1 MNRRFFVLAG
11 VAVVSAMVGCE
22 KPAEPA
28 KQGRQNGSGLPGRMA
43 TNPDG
48 QGEGAGGGT
57 PAGKT
62 YTIGFSQCNSAEPW
76 RAQMDADVK
85 AAAGAHAQI
94 KLIAKDAQNDRA
106 RQMSHVKEFV
116 TAKVDALIIS
126 PLDTALTTAVAEAF
140 DAGIPVIVL
149 DRAVLGEK
157 YTVFIGADNR
167 VIGAEVGKWV
177 TKAMGGRGNVVE
189 LKGLASS
196 VPAADR
202 SEPFREAIGKT
213 EIKVVY
219 DADMEWIKAKARE
232 KMQAAL
238 ARNAGKDSIQ
248 LVYGANDP
256 AAIAAYEVAKDAGR
270 EKEMKFVGVDALPN
284 EGIEAVRKG
293 ILDATFEYPNGAK
306 EAIQTALDLFAGK
319 MGERKIVLGTRLY
332 TKENVEKGGEKV
344 GP

>member
-177 TKAMGGRGNVVE
+177 TKAM
-189 LKGLASS
+189 
-196 VPAADR
+196 
-202 SEPFREAIGKT
+202 
-213 EIKVVY
+213 
-219 DADMEWIKAKARE
+219 
-232 KMQAAL
+232 
-238 ARNAGKDSIQ
+238 
-248 LVYGANDP
+248 
-256 AAIAAYEVAKDAGR
+256 
-270 EKEMKFVGVDALPN
+270 
-284 EGIEAVRKG
+284 
-293 ILDATFEYPNGAK
+293 
-306 EAIQTALDLFAGK
+306 
-319 MGERKIVLGTRLY
+319 
-332 TKENVEKGGEKV
+332 
-344 GP
+344 

>member
-1 MNRRFFVLAG
+1 MNRRCFLSMG
-11 VAVVSAMVGCE
+11 VAVL
-22 KPAEPA
+22 
-28 KQGRQNGSGLPGRMA
+28 GL
-43 TNPDG
+43 
-48 QGEGAGGGT
+48 AGGALGQE
-57 PAGKT
+57 AKKT

-76 RAQMDADVK
+76 RAQMDADMK
-85 AAAGAHAQI
+85 AAAKGHVEI
-94 KLIAKDAQNDRA
+94 RLVAKDAQNDRA

-116 TAKVDALIIS
+116 TAKVDAIVIS
-126 PLDTALTTAVAEAF
+126 PLDTSLTQAVAEAF

-149 DRAVLGEK
+149 DRKVLGDK

-177 TKAMGGRGNVVE
+177 AKALGGEGNVVE
-189 LKGLASS
+189 LKGLSS
-196 VPAADR
+196 STPAADR
-202 SEPFREAIGKT
+202 SEPFREAIKGTKV
-213 EIKVVY
+213 KVVY
-219 DADMEWIKAKARE
+219 DADMEWLKSKARE

-238 ARNAGKDSIQ
+238 ARNPETGSIQ

-293 ILDATFEYPNGAK
+293 ILDATFEYPNGAR
-306 EAIQTALDLFAGK
+306 EAVATALDVFAGRTAPK
-319 MGERKIVLGTRLY
+319 SITLGTRLY
-332 TKENVEKGGEKV
+332 TKENVDKGGEKV

>member
-1 MNRRFFVLAG
+1 METSMNRRAFLASA
-11 VAVVSAMVGCE
+11 AVVALSSAAWSQE
-22 KPAEPA
+22 TK
-28 KQGRQNGSGLPGRMA
+28 
-43 TNPDG
+43 
-48 QGEGAGGGT
+48 
-57 PAGKT
+57 KT

-76 RAQMDADVK
+76 RANMDASVRV
-85 AAAGAHAQI
+85 AAAEHANL

-116 TAKVDALIIS
+116 TQKVDAIVIS
-126 PLDTALTTAVAEAF
+126 PLDTSLTPAVAEAF

-149 DRAVLGEK
+149 DRKVLGDK

-177 TKAMGGRGNVVE
+177 VKTLGGKGNVVE
-189 LKGLASS
+189 LKGLSS
-196 VPAADR
+196 STPAADR
-202 SEPFREAIGKT
+202 SEPFREAIKKAD
-213 EIKVVY
+213 IKIVY
-219 DADMEWIKAKARE
+219 DADMEWLKAKARE

-238 ARNAGKDSIQ
+238 SRNSAPNSIQ

-284 EGIEAVRKG
+284 EGIEAVKKG

-306 EAIQTALDLFAGK
+306 EAIATCLDIFAGK
-319 MGERKIVLGTRLY
+319 KPPKTITLGTRLY
-332 TKENVEKGGEKV
+332 TKENVNKGGEKV